1 MLLTHAFSLLL
12 YNASSFNTI
21 MNTLTWYLCLVRLQ
35 MPSPK
40 SVNIDVTIGELYK
53 WRWDTDL
60 YHRGHGERGER
71 AVEHLHITH
80 ITSHI
85 THIT

>member
-40 SVNIDVTIGELYK
+40 SVNIDVTIGELYCPAQHVCMLED
-53 WRWDTDL
+53 WC
-60 YHRGHGERGER
+60 
-71 AVEHLHITH
+71 
-80 ITSHI
+80 
-85 THIT
+85 

>member
-40 SVNIDVTIGELYK
+40 IVNIDVTTELAQHVCMLED
-53 WRWDTDL
+53 WC
-60 YHRGHGERGER
+60 
-71 AVEHLHITH
+71 
-80 ITSHI
+80 
-85 THIT
+85 